1 MAEGGPFMETFDA
14 TRARVSQAAIASR
27 LATGPRDESGRFR
40 VSRGMSSLSVPE
52 DDTLPAAEK
61 GVRLTD
67 PTKAVSLNVDKRPAG
82 DRPSSETSKRARG
95 VHHPRDGGDD
105 DAAAADP
112 VDDANPPK
120 RRRPD
125 RWVVPGTVVK
135 IVGDKSLRARGL
147 HKAKAVPTGEW
158 TEDDKAR
165 VRILGGD
172 EDGAVVAVAERHLET
187 VLPAVGKPVRVV
199 RGERVGH
206 VGELRKIHQ
215 ARFLAEVAF
224 DAADGVRQ
232 TVAFLGY
239 DDVCKVHRATTDDD
253 GR

>member
-27 LATGPRDESGRFR
+27 LAMGPRDESGRFR
-40 VSRGMSSLSVPE
+40 VSRGMSSLSVPVDNLSAGE
-52 DDTLPAAEK
+52 R

-82 DRPSSETSKRARG
+82 DRPSSETSKRARS
-95 VHHPRDGGDD
+95 VDRPRDDD
-105 DAAAADP
+105 DAARL
-112 VDDANPPK
+112 VDDANHAK

-158 TEDDKAR
+158 TADDKAR

-172 EDGAVVAVAERHLET
+172 EDGAVVAVAETHLET
-187 VLPAVGKPVRVV
+187 VLPAAGKPVRVV
-199 RGERVGH
+199 RGEGVGS

-215 ARFLAEVAF
+215 SRFLAEVAF

-239 DDVCKVHRATTDDD
+239 DDVCKASRDD
-253 GR
+253 G

>member
-52 DDTLPAAEK
+52 DNTLPAGEK

-82 DRPSSETSKRARG
+82 DKPSSETSKRARG
-95 VHHPRDGGDD
+95 VHHPRDGDD
-105 DAAAADP
+105 DAAADDR

-135 IVGDKSLRARGL
+135 IVGDTSLRARGL

-158 TEDDKAR
+158 TDDDKAR

-199 RGERVGH
+199 RGESVGR

-253 GR
+253 RR

>member
-1 MAEGGPFMETFDA
+1 METFDA
-14 TRARVSQAAIASR
+14 TRARACRRRPSRRASR
-27 LATGPRDESGRFR
+27 WVPGTSPAGSACREDVL
-40 VSRGMSSLSVPE
+40 LSVPVDNLSAGE
-52 DDTLPAAEK
+52 R

-82 DRPSSETSKRARG
+82 DRPSSETSKRARS
-95 VHHPRDGGDD
+95 VDRPRDDD
-105 DAAAADP
+105 DAARL
-112 VDDANPPK
+112 VDDANHAK

-158 TEDDKAR
+158 TADDKAR

-172 EDGAVVAVAERHLET
+172 QDGAVVAVAETISRRCSPP
-187 VLPAVGKPVRVV
+187 PANPFASA
-199 RGERVGH
+199 RGEGVGS

-215 ARFLAEVAF
+215 SRFLAEVAF

-239 DDVCKVHRATTDDD
+239 DDVCKVHRATTVEE
-253 GR
+253 RR